1 MKNVFLIISL
11 LLISNLITYWYST
24 EIKLIITENAKPI
37 ISEIQLETNCQLMN
51 EAFIIVDLASKKSVS
66 FNSSKVFI
74 QTFKGNPLQIQMNP
88 KFSDVTSDFKSHAAE
103 KKMVIA
109 IDCNISKKLENTLDS
124 LRNTFKN

>member
-24 EIKLIITENAKPI
+24 DIKFIITANTKPI
-37 ISEIQLETNCQLMN
+37 IAEIQLETNCQLMN
-51 EAFIIVDLASKKSVS
+51 EAFIIVDLASKKSVN

-103 KKMVIA
+103 KKMIIA
-109 IDCNISKKLENTLDS
+109 IDCNVSNKLKNTLDS

>member
-1 MKNVFLIISL
+1 MKNVFLIIFL

-24 EIKLIITENAKPI
+24 EIKYIITENAKPI
-37 ISEIQLETNCQLMN
+37 ISEIQLETNCELMN
-51 EAFIIVDLASKKSVS
+51 ESFIIVDLASKKRVS
-66 FNSSKVFI
+66 FNSSKVYI

-109 IDCNISKKLENTLDS
+109 IDCNMSKKLENTLDS

>member
-1 MKNVFLIISL
+1 MKNIFLFISL

-24 EIKLIITENAKPI
+24 EIKFIITQNAKPI

-51 EAFIIVDLASKKSVS
+51 EAFIIVDLASKKSVN

-88 KFSDVTSDFKSHAAE
+88 KFNDVTSDFKSHAAE

-109 IDCNISKKLENTLDS
+109 IDCNVSKNLKNTLDS

>member
-1 MKNVFLIISL
+1 MKNVFLIIFL

-24 EIKLIITENAKPI
+24 EIKYIITENEKPI
-37 ISEIQLETNCQLMN
+37 IAEIQLETNCELMN
-51 EAFIIVDLASKKSVS
+51 EAFIVVDLASKKRVN

-109 IDCNISKKLENTLDS
+109 IDCNVSNKLKNTLDS

>member
-1 MKNVFLIISL
+1 MKNVFLIICL
-11 LLISNLITYWYST
+11 LFITNLTTYWYST
-24 EIKLIITENAKPI
+24 KIKFFIAENAKPI
-37 ISEIQLETNCQLMN
+37 ISEIQLETNCELMN
-51 EAFIIVDLASKKSVS
+51 EAFIIVDLASEKRVS
-66 FNSSKVFI
+66 FNSSKAYI

-109 IDCNISKKLENTLDS
+109 IDCNISNKLKNTLDS

>member
-1 MKNVFLIISL
+1 MRNVFLIIFL
-11 LLISNLITYWYST
+11 LLISNFTTYWYST
-24 EIKLIITENAKPI
+24 EIKSIQTENAKPI
-37 ISEIQLETNCQLMN
+37 ISEVQLETNCELMN
-51 EAFIIVDLASKKSVS
+51 EAFIVVDLASEKRVS
-66 FNSSKVFI
+66 FNSSKAYI

-109 IDCNISKKLENTLDS
+109 IDCNISNKLKNTLDS

>member
-24 EIKLIITENAKPI
+24 DIKFIITANAKPI
-37 ISEIQLETNCQLMN
+37 IAEIQLETNCQLMN
-51 EAFIIVDLASKKSVS
+51 EAFIIVDLASKKSVN

-88 KFSDVTSDFKSHAAE
+88 KFNDVTSDFKSHAAE

-109 IDCNISKKLENTLDS
+109 IDCNVSNKLKNTLDS

>member
-24 EIKLIITENAKPI
+24 DIKFIITANAKPI
-37 ISEIQLETNCQLMN
+37 IAEIQLETNCQLMN
-51 EAFIIVDLASKKSVS
+51 EAFIIVDLASKKSVN

-88 KFSDVTSDFKSHAAE
+88 KFNDVTSDFKSHAAE

-109 IDCNISKKLENTLDS
+109 IDCNVSKNLKNTLDS

>member
-1 MKNVFLIISL
+1 MKNVLLIICL
-11 LLISNLITYWYST
+11 LFITNLTTYWYST
-24 EIKLIITENAKPI
+24 KTKFFITENAKPI
-37 ISEIQLETNCQLMN
+37 ISEIQLETNCELMN
-51 EAFIIVDLASKKSVS
+51 EAFIIVDLASEKRVS
-66 FNSSKVFI
+66 FNSSKAYI

-109 IDCNISKKLENTLDS
+109 IDCNVSKNLKNTLDS

>member
-24 EIKLIITENAKPI
+24 DIKFIITANAKPI
-37 ISEIQLETNCQLMN
+37 IAEIQLETNCELMD
-51 EAFIIVDLASKKSVS
+51 EAFMIVDLISEKTVN

-74 QTFKGNPLQIQMNP
+74 QTFKGNPLQVQMNP
-88 KFSDVTSDFKSHAAE
+88 KFSDVTSDFKAHAAE

>member
-24 EIKLIITENAKPI
+24 DIKFIITANTKPI
-37 ISEIQLETNCQLMN
+37 IAEIQLETNCQLMN
-51 EAFIIVDLASKKSVS
+51 EAFIIVDLASKKSVN

-74 QTFKGNPLQIQMNP
+74 QTFKGNPLQIQINP

-109 IDCNISKKLENTLDS
+109 IDCNVSNKLKNTLDS
-124 LRNTFKN
+124 LRNSFKN